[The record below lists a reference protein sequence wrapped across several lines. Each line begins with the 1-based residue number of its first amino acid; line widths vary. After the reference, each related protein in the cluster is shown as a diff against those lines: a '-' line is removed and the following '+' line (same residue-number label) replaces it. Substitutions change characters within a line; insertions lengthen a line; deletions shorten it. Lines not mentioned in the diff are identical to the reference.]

1 MTTTLAEILADAPF
15 FAGLRPETIDLVA
28 GCGSNV
34 QFEPGALI
42 FREGEQADA
51 FYLLRHGS
59 IAIEAYAPNSGPL
72 VIETLEA
79 GDVLGWSWLFEPHR
93 WHFDA
98 HALTAVRATAF
109 DGVCLRGK
117 CDADPQLGYE
127 LVSRFAQ
134 TLIERLQWTR
144 LRLLDVYG
152 HVGQR

>member
-1 MTTTLAEILADAPF
+1 MSTVADILSDAPF
-15 FAGLRPETIDLVA
+15 FASLRPETIELVA

-34 QFEPGALI
+34 QFQAGALI
-42 FREGEQADA
+42 FREGEPADA
-51 FYLLRHGS
+51 FYLIRHGS
-59 IAIEAYAPNSGPL
+59 VALEAYAPASGPL
-72 VIETLEA
+72 VIETLES
-79 GDVLGWSWLFEPHR
+79 GDVLGWSWLFMPHR

-109 DGVCLRGK
+109 DATCLRGK
-117 CDADPQLGYE
+117 CEADPALGYE

-152 HVGQR
+152 HAGQR

>member
-1 MTTTLAEILADAPF
+1 VTTLAEILADAPF
-15 FAGLRPETIDLVA
+15 FASLRPETIELVA

-34 QFEPGALI
+34 QFEPGALV
-42 FREGEQADA
+42 FREGEPADS

-79 GDVLGWSWLFEPHR
+79 GDVLGWSWLFAPHR

-109 DGVCLRGK
+109 DGACLRGK

-152 HVGQR
+152 HDGKR

>member
-1 MTTTLAEILADAPF
+1 MSTVADILHDAPF
-15 FAGLRPETIDLVA
+15 FAGLRPDTIELIA

-34 QFEPGALI
+34 QFEAGELI
-42 FREGEQADA
+42 FREGEAADA

-59 IAIEAYAPNSGPL
+59 VAIEAHVPTSGPL
-72 VIETLEA
+72 VIETLES
-79 GDVLGWSWLFEPHR
+79 GEVLGWSWLFTPHR

-98 HALTAVRATAF
+98 HALTAVRATSF
-109 DGVCLRGK
+109 DGACLRGK
-117 CDADPQLGYE
+117 CDADPALGYE

-152 HVGQR
+152 HDGKR